1 MKINQQFYQLFK
13 DKAEQVRV
21 EHLCLGLGYTAVAT
35 SDGGVGIAYTY
46 FDAKTGCMMHEGY
59 ENPEGK
65 PALKLLEKI
74 LSDNPLQ
81 RSMALAAI
89 NALNFQAAS
98 NFPEKSDNRL
108 LLESLG
114 IGPGTRIAMVGQ
126 FKPLI
131 QLFEKQGAKIEV
143 HDIDK
148 QIGTKENLYEKL
160 SHWAEVVILTSTS
173 LLNNTTEE
181 ILGQVGKEARTILL
195 GPSTPMVPKAF
206 ASLPVNYLAGT
217 VPTDAGGTFR
227 AVRHGTGT
235 PIIQKFGRKVLL
247 KLR

>member
-98 NFPEKSDNRL
+98 NFREKSDNRL

-131 QLFEKQGAKIEV
+131 QLFEKQGAEVAV
-143 HDIDK
+143 HDIEK
-148 QIGTKENLYEKL
+148 QIGAKESFYEKL
-160 SHWAEVVILTSTS
+160 KSWAEVVVVTSTS

-181 ILGQVGKEARTILL
+181 VLGQVGTEAKTVLM
-195 GPSTPMVPKAF
+195 GPSTPLVPEAF
-206 ASLPVNYLAGT
+206 DSLPVRYLAGT
-217 VPTDAGGTFR
+217 VPVDVAGTFR
-227 AVRHGTGT
+227 AIRHGTGT

-247 KLR
+247 KLA